1 MKGYILKVYN
11 PSTQKIEDVI
21 TTKEVYDTYRRM
33 EWKEKYG
40 DKMFYKN
47 EIQFSSLN
55 GLQDG
60 LLPQYASSELN
71 PAQACEA
78 VELLNE
84 LEKAISKLDDYDQA
98 MIKAIYI
105 KGKTEREY
113 SSEIGESQQTVH
125 YNKLRILKNLK
136 LFLEIFC

>member
-1 MKGYILKVYN
+1 MKEYILKVYN

-33 EWKEKYG
+33 EWKAKYG

-71 PAQACEA
+71 PAQAYEA
-78 VELLNE
+78 IELLNE

-105 KGKTEREY
+105 NGKTESEY

-125 YNKLRILKNLK
+125 YNKLRILKSLRF
-136 LFLEIFC
+136 FLEIFC

>member
-1 MKGYILKVYN
+1 MKEYILKVYN
-11 PSTQKIEDVI
+11 PSTQRIEDVI

-33 EWKEKYG
+33 EWKAKYG

-47 EIQFSSLN
+47 EIQLSSLN

-60 LLPQYASSELN
+60 LLPQYASSELD
-71 PAQACEA
+71 PAQAYEA
-78 VELLNE
+78 VELLHE
-84 LEKAISKLDDYDQA
+84 LKKAISKLNDYDQA

-105 KGKTEREY
+105 NGKTESEY

-136 LFLEIFC
+136 FFLEIFC

>member
-1 MKGYILKVYN
+1 MKEYILKVYN
-11 PSTQKIEDVI
+11 PSTQRIEDVI

-33 EWKEKYG
+33 EWKAKYG

-47 EIQFSSLN
+47 EIQLSSLN

-60 LLPQYASSELN
+60 PLPQYASSELD
-71 PAQACEA
+71 PAKAYET

-84 LEKAISKLDDYDQA
+84 LENAISKLDDYDRA

-105 KGKTEREY
+105 NGKTESEY

-136 LFLEIFC
+136 FFLEIFC